1 MLFLTDCSSFV
12 VRQGGRE
19 VKGAGVVIW
28 WCRVQGLHP
37 ANSGICFSVVPS
49 LNPRSRFL
57 NSQLNIKEFG
67 LWQCIYRCSND
78 HKIDL

>member
-1 MLFLTDCSSFV
+1 MLLLTDCSSFV

-37 ANSGICFSVVPS
+37 ANSVICFSVVPS
-49 LNPRSRFL
+49 SNP
-57 NSQLNIKEFG
+57 
-67 LWQCIYRCSND
+67 
-78 HKIDL
+78 